1 MITLFSKLKCVAAIF
16 VLTTTIA
23 AAQTKYKTR
32 HIGNKPRDGSA
43 NSSFDLR
50 KGNQVG
56 VKMNIGHKPVKL
68 LKFHFDVENNNGD
81 SLKFKVNIYNFT
93 DDGPQ
98 EKLFNQDIFGAAPTG
113 KNCVNI
119 DLEPYNLQAKGTILV
134 AIESLND
141 YGGDN
146 HFPIGIL
153 NGGTWTYKNN
163 RWKKIPI
170 VGVDFNML
178 VAKI

>member
-1 MITLFSKLKCVAAIF
+1 MMTLPSKLKCAAVILL
-16 VLTTTIA
+16 LTTTTVIA
-23 AAQTKYKTR
+23 QNKYKTR

-56 VKMNIGHKPVKL
+56 VKMNIGHKPVQL
-68 LKFHFDVENNNGD
+68 LKFHFDVENGNSD
-81 SLKFKVNIYNFT
+81 SLRFKVNVYRFN

-98 EKLFNQDIFGAAPTG
+98 EKLFTQDIYGAAPKG
-113 KNCVNI
+113 KSCVNI
-119 DLEPYNLQAKGTILV
+119 DLEPYHLQAKGAILV
-134 AIESLND
+134 AIESLAD

-146 HFPIGIL
+146 HFPVGIL
-153 NGGTWTYKNN
+153 NGGTWTYKDSH
-163 RWKKIPI
+163 WKKIPV

-178 VAKI
+178 VRKI